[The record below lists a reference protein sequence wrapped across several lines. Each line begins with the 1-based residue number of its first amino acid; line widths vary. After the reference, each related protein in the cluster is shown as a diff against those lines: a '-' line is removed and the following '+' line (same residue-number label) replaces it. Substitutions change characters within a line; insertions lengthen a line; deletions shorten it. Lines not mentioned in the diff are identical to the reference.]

1 MIGKGLESLIPRKD
15 EQPSNEKNKKETIF
29 WVETKLVVPNPYQ
42 PRRDFEQSALDVLA
56 ESIKRYGILQ
66 PIIVTKNEKKDSQG
80 MVPEYQI
87 VAGERRLRAAKMIGM
102 DQVPVIIK
110 EQTEKEKLEIS
121 LIENIH
127 RSDLNPVEKAETY
140 QRFLKEFGLRHQ
152 EIADLV
158 GTSRVAISNTVR
170 LLTLP
175 ENVRK
180 AIKLGKLSEGHS
192 RAILMVKTPGRQ
204 EKLAD
209 ECVRNN
215 YSVRQAERR
224 AQEIMKALDNKEKR
238 SAFKYPKAVIKE
250 LQNKVEN
257 IFGIDNFFVKEKESR
272 LKVVF
277 TFRTKKELEEW
288 LGTVEK
294 K

>member
-121 LIENIH
+121 LIENVH